1 MSKISRDNEGI
12 VEFSKEI
19 SFKFG
24 VSCKCG
30 MDMYL
35 DDFNEGFSNW
45 YKFNCSE
52 CKNTITIG
60 VDN

>member
-1 MSKISRDNEGI
+1 MSRDNEGI
-12 VEFSKEI
+12 VEFAKEV

-30 MDMYL
+30 NDMYL
-35 DDFNEGFSNW
+35 DDFSEKYANW
-45 YKFNCSE
+45 YKFKCESCNNE
-52 CKNTITIG
+52 ITIG